1 LGTAGVALTGILV
14 FGDAVT
20 WPRIAGT
27 ALVIIGVVVLNV
39 VWHLSMADVERQWL
53 QVLDVLQ

>member
-27 ALVIIGVVVLNV
+27 ALVIIGVVVLN
-39 VWHLSMADVERQWL
+39 
-53 QVLDVLQ
+53 LDGGGVS